1 MNHRP
6 IQGAEVEK
14 FQSALNQAVASLAAA
29 RAIYSSILL
38 TPEQIQS
45 PGASNDRGYINL
57 TNAGPAIEMGGN
69 QCMAAIFEQA
79 QADAVEAEREKATK
93 PQIVK
98 MMPGGMVPN

>member
-14 FQSALNQAVASLAAA
+14 FQGALNQAIASLAAA

-45 PGASNDRGYINL
+45 PGTSNDRGYINL
-57 TNAGPAIEMGGN
+57 TNAGPAIEMGAQ
-69 QCMAAIFEQA
+69 QCMQSIFTQA
-79 QADAVEAEREKATK
+79 QKDKEEAEREQATK

-98 MMPGGMVPN
+98 MMPGGMVHN